1 MNDSR
6 LSQPFDFKQTATGNR
21 YAGLWRMLTG
31 YRLIYIG
38 ATLSIGLAAVS
49 RTAFFYLLRYFTD
62 DVLGSENIRQLLP
75 WVALGFIGLAVLQGV
90 FTFYSGRWAAASA
103 EGVTLR
109 LRDYLYD
116 HIQRLSFAYH
126 DKTPTG
132 ELIQRVTSDV
142 DALRRFFSEQAIG
155 AGRIIFLFLVNFI
168 ALLTLNVRLAL
179 LSVIVMPVIFA
190 TSVFFFKK
198 VSERYEEFQE
208 QEGKLSTTL
217 QENLSGI
224 RVVKAFARQ
233 PYEIDKFE
241 ADNFERYRRGRRL
254 LMMHAFYW
262 PSTDI
267 LSGAQMIFGY
277 FIGAG
282 MAIAGTI
289 TAGTFIAYMG
299 MLGMIIWPM
308 RNLGRLIVQM
318 SMGLVSLGRVIEI
331 IKEDRE
337 RLDSGTLRPSGPL
350 RGDVQFD
357 DVTFTYDEETE
368 VLHNISFS
376 VQAGQVIALVGGTG
390 SGKTSLVNL
399 LPRFYKYDSGSIKLD
414 GLELFDYPR
423 GYLRQQIGIVQQEP
437 FLFSRTIRQNITY
450 GVDRKVSDE
459 EVEEA
464 ARAAAVHDVILSFPE
479 GYDTKVGERGV
490 TLSGGQKQRLTIA
503 RTLLKD
509 PRILILDD
517 ATSSVDTETEAAIR
531 DSLEKLM
538 PGRTSFV
545 IAHRI
550 QTVMDADLILVLENG
565 RIVQSGSH
573 SELID
578 QPGSYKRIF
587 ELQSRIEYELEEEL
601 ASVMA

>member
-1 MNDSR
+1 MNDSQS
-6 LSQPFDFKQTATGNR
+6 SQTFDFKQTATGNR
-21 YAGLWRMLTG
+21 YIALWRMLTG
-31 YRLIYIG
+31 YQLIYVA

-126 DKTPTG
+126 DKMPTG

-142 DALRRFFSEQAIG
+142 DAMRRFFSEQAIG
-155 AGRIIFLFLVNFI
+155 AGRILFLFLVNFV

-179 LSVIVMPVIFA
+179 LSVIVMPVILA
-190 TSVFFFKK
+190 VSIFFFKK
-198 VSERYEEFQE
+198 VSERYEKFQE

-337 RLDSGTLRPSGPL
+337 RLDSGTVKPDGPL
-350 RGDVQFD
+350 VGNVVFE

-376 VQAGQVIALVGGTG
+376 IQAGQVIALVGGTG

-414 GLELFDYPR
+414 GVELFDYPR

-437 FLFSRTIRQNITY
+437 FLFSRTIRDNITY
-450 GVDRKVSDE
+450 GVDRKVSPE

-464 ARAAAVHDVILSFPE
+464 ARAAAVHEVILGFPE

-565 RIVQSGSH
+565 RIVQSGNH

-578 QPGSYKRIF
+578 QTGTYKRIF
-587 ELQSRIEYELEEEL
+587 ELQSRIEDELEEEL
-601 ASVMA
+601 AQVLS